1 MKIAIAGGTGFIGSK
16 LTTLLTAKGHSIY
29 ILTRDPS
36 NRPVQS
42 NVRYVKWL
50 QPDDSSIQELEGIDA
65 IINLAGESIGS
76 GRWTTERKNRI
87 LQSRIQSTQALTD
100 LIKQLSKKPSVLV
113 NASAIG
119 YYGNSYTETF
129 NEASAP
135 VEDNFLS
142 TVVQAWEKEAQKAS
156 EYGVRVV
163 YCRLGVVLDRQEGAL
178 PRMLLPYRL
187 FAGGSLGDGKQW
199 LSWIHIDDAVR
210 MFEFALENQEISGP
224 FNVTAPEPYQMSE
237 FGKIISR
244 VINRPHWLPTPSFA
258 LKVLL
263 GEMSTLVLDGQKV
276 IPEKAKTHGFRYSY
290 PALEPA
296 LTNLLKT

>member
-16 LTTLLTAKGHSIY
+16 LTKLLTANGHSIF

-36 NRPVQS
+36 NRPEQS

-50 QPDDSSIQELEGIDA
+50 QQSDSTTEELEGIDA

-76 GRWTTERKNRI
+76 GRWTKERKNRI
-87 LQSRIQSTQALTD
+87 LQSRIQSTQAITN
-100 LIKQLSKKPSVLV
+100 LIKKLSKKPSVLV

-119 YYGNSYTETF
+119 YYGNSETDTFTEH
-129 NEASAP
+129 SPP

-142 TVVQAWEKEAQKAS
+142 TVVQSWEQEAEKAS

-163 YCRLGVVLDRQEGAL
+163 YCRLGVVLDKQEGAL
-178 PRMLLPYRL
+178 PRMLLPYKL
-187 FAGGSLGDGKQW
+187 FAGGPLGDGKQW
-199 LSWIHIDDAVR
+199 LSWIHVDDAVR
-210 MFEFALENQEISGP
+210 MFEFTLEHEQIKGP
-224 FNVTAPEPYQMSE
+224 FNVTAPEPYRMNE
-237 FGKIISR
+237 FGKIVSR

-258 LKVLL
+258 LKMLL

-276 IPEKAKTHGFRYSY
+276 IPEKAKTHDFRYSY

-296 LTNLLKT
+296 LINLLKT